1 MRLLNSDEMKQVEQF
16 TAKYGLSYQRMM
28 ENAGAACARNIRA
41 VIEKE
46 GIKGKIIEL
55 FSVLPLAKGIFW
67 CYNTDNSY
75 VSSLGE
81 RGAPLSLSV
90 VVTDNKTGFGC

>member
-1 MRLLNSDEMKQVEQF
+1 LQNKR
-16 TAKYGLSYQRMM
+16 G
-28 ENAGAACARNIRA
+28 
-41 VIEKE
+41 KE

-55 FSVLPLAKGIFW
+55 FSILPLAKGIFW

-81 RGAPLSLSV
+81 RGSPLSLS
-90 VVTDNKTGFGC
+90 TGKEDSFEGNRAS